1 MPSVTHDGRSFM
13 IDGRR
18 VWLVSGRV
26 PYARLP
32 RDQWAERIFQ
42 AKQAGLNTI
51 ETPVFWNRHEPRPGK
66 FDFTGDNDLRHF
78 VDLIGKAGMYC
89 ILGLGPFI
97 DSAWDFGG
105 LPAWLREKDGVAL
118 RTVGGPFLEA
128 TSRFITAVADQI
140 RGWQVTSPGT
150 GGPILLL
157 QCESEWTCGHEE
169 LATQYLGELTRYI
182 REAGLSVPII
192 NSNNLWQGVEGQIDG
207 WAGNTNLL
215 ATMRQLAAVRPTQPR
230 MVIDLALAR
239 PNAWGRPADPP
250 LDPATVQRKL
260 AEVLAGGGQFNLTTF
275 CGGTNFGFSGGRL
288 ADGPGAFVT
297 ASADHGALID
307 AAGRPTAA
315 YGMVR
320 RLAMAASRFGRV
332 FSNLDPSY
340 QPITVQPGDAGGEP
354 VKKGRS
360 ELAQPPAV
368 LHAYGPQG
376 GVAFVFA
383 DANGADKR
391 PVGLLMPD
399 GSSIQV
405 PFGEQ
410 TVAWC
415 FFNVN
420 VSARGRLDYSNLC
433 ALGTVGQV
441 LVCFGPPGSVAMLSI
456 NGSPMEAV
464 VPSDLSAAVV
474 EHEGVTVVLV
484 NERGADTTF
493 FTEDAVY
500 VGVESVAADGSAT
513 PLAGAKAVRIA
524 ADGTSKPLAAAHS
537 GRSRSNHDKP
547 SIGPWSVAHMDEY
560 VDGTSARYAKIN
572 GPEDLTRLGSP
583 SGYGWY
589 RVSFKGDGA
598 RKAHLALPFAGDRLH
613 LFLDGKPQSVAGVGP
628 GATLEPTLQL
638 RKGPQQLV
646 VLAENLGRFSGGA
659 NLGEGKG
666 LYGDVLE
673 VSAIKLG
680 KPKLVG
686 GAPLDVLGFRAP
698 LWEMSEGDA
707 TSPQRLTWTLA
718 HRRKSPILVQIPS
731 PPSSGLLVLNDKP
744 IAYLDRS
751 GPQQVY
757 IPEDQLARGNNTVQI
772 ALVGNPD
779 IEEEIEELSS
789 TVRFFV
795 VEGSITADAE
805 MSYAKW
811 EQPAATMFAPAK
823 GNAKSHA
830 PIWWRTTVSVARADQ
845 PLFLE
850 LPGMTKGQVYVN
862 GRHLCRYF
870 VATADGKA
878 VPGQDRYVVPPSWLK
893 VGEPNDLVLF
903 DEHGGN
909 AAKVRLTADRA

>member
-26 PYARLP
+26 PYARLA
-32 RDQWAERIFQ
+32 RDQWADRIHQ
-42 AKQAGLNTI
+42 ARLAGLNTI
-51 ETPVFWNRHEPRPGK
+51 ETPVFWNRHESRPGK

-78 VDLIGKAGMYC
+78 VDLVGKAGMYC

-128 TSRFITAVADQI
+128 SSRFITAVADQV
-140 RGWQVTSPGT
+140 RGWQVTSPGA

-157 QCESEWTCGHEE
+157 QCESEWTCGHET

-207 WAGNTNLL
+207 WSGSANLL
-215 ATMRQLAAVRPTQPR
+215 ATMRQLAAVRPNQPR

-239 PNAWGRPADPP
+239 PQTWGREAGPG
-250 LDPATVQRKL
+250 LDGAAVQRKL
-260 AEVLAGGGQFNLTTF
+260 AEVLAGGGQFNLSTF

-288 ADGPGAFVT
+288 ADAPGAFAT
-297 ASADHGALID
+297 AGADHGSLVD
-307 AAGRPTAA
+307 SAGRQTAA

-320 RLAMAASRFGRV
+320 RLATAASRFGRV
-332 FSNLDPSY
+332 FSNLDPAY
-340 QPITVQPGDAGGEP
+340 QPITVQPGEAGIGP
-354 VKKGRS
+354 AKKGKA
-360 ELAQPPAV
+360 EAAQPLAV
-368 LHAYGPQG
+368 LHAFGPQG

-383 DANGADKR
+383 DATGADKR

-410 TVAWC
+410 SVAWC

-433 ALGTVGQV
+433 ALGAVGQV
-441 LVCFGPPGSVAMLSI
+441 LVCFGPAGSVAMLSI
-456 NGSPMEAV
+456 NGSPMEAI

-484 NERGADTTF
+484 NERGADATF
-493 FTEDAVY
+493 LNDDAVY
-500 VGVESVAADGSAT
+500 VGVESVGPDGQAA
-513 PLAGAKAVRIA
+513 PLAGAKAVRIG
-524 ADGTSKPLAAAHS
+524 ADGKSKPLGAGHA
-537 GRSRSNHDKP
+537 GRSRAGQDKP
-547 SIGPWSVAHMDEY
+547 SVGAWSVAHVDDY
-560 VDGTSARYAKIN
+560 VDGTSARYAAID
-572 GPEDLTRLGSP
+572 GPADLTRLGSP

-598 RKAHLALPFAGDRLH
+598 RKAHLALPFAGDRMH
-613 LFLDGKPQSVAGVGP
+613 LFMDGKPLGVAGVGP
-628 GATLEPTLQL
+628 GSTLEPSLQM
-638 RKGPQQLV
+638 RKGQQQLV

-659 NLGEGKG
+659 SLGEGKG
-666 LYGDVLE
+666 LFGDVLE
-673 VSAIKLG
+673 VSPIKAG
-680 KPKLVG
+680 KAKLAA
-686 GAPLDVLGFRAP
+686 GAPIDVLGFRAP
-698 LWEMSEGDA
+698 LWEISEGDA
-707 TSPQRLTWTLA
+707 TSPERLTWTLA
-718 HRRKSPILVQIPS
+718 HRRKSAVVVQVPS
-731 PPSSGLLVLNDKP
+731 PPSGALLVLNDKP

-757 IPEDQLARGNNTVQI
+757 IAEEQLTRGNNVVQL

-779 IEEEIEELSS
+779 IEEELEELATS
-789 TVRFFV
+789 VHFFD
-795 VEGSITADAE
+795 VEGSITAGAE

-811 EQPAATMFAPAK
+811 EQPGPTMFAPAK
-823 GNAKSHA
+823 GNAKGHTPA
-830 PIWWRTTVSVARADQ
+830 WWRAPLSVDRTDQ

-850 LPGMTKGQVYVN
+850 LPGMTKGQVYIN

-870 VATADGKA
+870 VATGDGRA
-878 VPGQDRYVVPPSWLK
+878 VPGQERYAVPPSWLK
-893 VGEPNDLVLF
+893 PGEPNDLVLF

-909 AAKVRLTADRA
+909 PAKVRLCH